1 MLAVEVEID
10 IGEVGRWATI
20 NDHFVEDQEAGGCFG
35 GFAGSLILSQ
45 NDTAEATA

>member
-10 IGEVGRWATI
+10 IGEVGGRATI

-35 GFAGSLILSQ
+35 GFTSGLILSQ
-45 NDTAEATA
+45 DDTAKAAA